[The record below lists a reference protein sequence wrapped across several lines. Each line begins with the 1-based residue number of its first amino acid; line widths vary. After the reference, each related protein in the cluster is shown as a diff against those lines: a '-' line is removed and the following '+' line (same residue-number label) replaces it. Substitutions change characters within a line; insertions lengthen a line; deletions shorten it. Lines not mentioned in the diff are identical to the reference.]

1 MYEAL
6 GFVKSPFFTDP
17 LEPSKDG
24 FEKFVGRRKDVHT
37 YLAQIAGREGCVHLV
52 TGNPGVGKTTFVNVL
67 QYVTS
72 FGNPETQFRD
82 LAHSPSRLIP
92 NVNKLQ
98 INSDETAQS
107 LMLKITSS
115 IVYSLVNVY
124 EEKKRDLPE
133 HVEKQHKWINEL
145 IVSVSKPSGGAQ
157 ALGFGASYGGGS
169 VGHALPA
176 MASISQLAQIN
187 RQLLEK
193 TLPDVEMNGLYV
205 LINNLDIVDLNVL
218 VQILNELRDELFSI
232 KNLWI
237 ILLGLKGT
245 YGAIR
250 QHPNGSRL
258 VDNFR
263 GTETYLE
270 SLSEDE
276 AVSILKIRAKK
287 LSQDSSNPKPLPIS
301 NEAIRKIY
309 KNCGGE
315 IRFLFNVCDQI
326 VRSVLTK
333 FPSLEFVEDGLVF
346 DALSPVVGELVCIDD
361 LGKRQRKL
369 LLALLEQ
376 PRRPKDYK
384 TIGFSSAPDF
394 TNVAKDLLRRHMVRK
409 KEEQG
414 TAVYYEP
421 SGPVVLARFCKLI

>member
-1 MYEAL
+1 MYESL
-6 GFVKSPFFTDP
+6 GFTKSPFFTDP
-17 LEPSKDG
+17 LEPSKEG
-24 FEKFVGRRKDVHT
+24 YEKFVGRRKDVHV

-52 TGNPGVGKTTFVNVL
+52 TGNPGVGKTTFVNVM

-72 FGNPETQFRD
+72 FSDPKMQFRD
-82 LAHSPSRLIP
+82 IVHSPSRLIS

-115 IVYSLVNVY
+115 VVCSLVNAY
-124 EEKKRDLPE
+124 EEKKLNIPDYI
-133 HVEKQHKWINEL
+133 EKQHKWINEL
-145 IVSVSKPSGGAQ
+145 IVSVGKPAGGAQ
-157 ALGFGASYGGGS
+157 VLGVGGS
-169 VGHALPA
+169 FGGSSIGRAQPG
-176 MASISQLAQIN
+176 MASISQLAEID

-193 TLPDVEMNGLYV
+193 ALSDVEMNGLYV

-218 VQILNELRDELFSI
+218 VQILNELRDELLSI

-270 SLSEDE
+270 SLSENE
-276 AVSILKIRAKK
+276 AVDILKVRARK
-287 LSQDSSNPKPLPIS
+287 LSQDEKAQKQLPVS
-301 NEAIRKIY
+301 DVVIREIY

-326 VRSVLTK
+326 VRSVLTQY
-333 FPSLEFVEDGLVF
+333 PSLEFVEDGLAF
-346 DALSPVVGELVCIDD
+346 DALAPVVKELVCIND
-361 LGKRQRKL
+361 LGKRQKKL
-369 LLALLEQ
+369 LLALLEK
-376 PRRPKDYK
+376 PLRPKDYK
-384 TIGFSSAPDF
+384 IVGFSSAPDF
-394 TNVAKDLLRRHMVRK
+394 TNVAKDLLRRHLLRK
-409 KEEQG
+409 KEDQG
-414 TAVYYEP
+414 TAVYYE
-421 SGPVVLARFCKLI
+421 SAGPVVLARYCKLI